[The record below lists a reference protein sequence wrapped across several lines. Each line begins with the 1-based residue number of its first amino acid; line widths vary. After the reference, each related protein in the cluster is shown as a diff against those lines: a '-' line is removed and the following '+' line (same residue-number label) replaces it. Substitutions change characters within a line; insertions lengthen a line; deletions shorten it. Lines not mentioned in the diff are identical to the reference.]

1 MNKAISFFSTLY
13 TLFFIL
19 SACGSKPAVV
29 EEETAAPAA
38 PAFAKGADIS
48 WVTEQEA
55 DGVKFYDKD
64 GRETDCFALMKGIG
78 MNAIRLRV
86 WVNPETAAQQD
97 GKDGGYGSAYSGKD
111 DVVAKAIRAKEQ
123 GLNVMIDFHYS
134 DLFAD
139 PGRQLTPAAWRDK
152 SVDELKE
159 AVAAHTTEVLEA
171 LKAAD
176 VYPTWIQIGNET
188 RPGMLH
194 PTALLWDEEG
204 ERAEGW
210 ANYAALTNAGYDAAK
225 AVFPETIVMVHIDNA
240 YEENDWWFDKL
251 RANGGQFDMIGLS
264 HYPMVTGKVTWREA
278 NRLALDHI
286 RSWAEKYGVPVMVVE
301 VGVIYGDAE
310 ADQCMKE
317 FMDEVRT
324 IEQCK
329 GVFYWEPQVYADW
342 RPQVYQTVFGWGAY
356 NQGAFTPEGRPADY
370 LYELTK

>member
-1 MNKAISFFSTLY
+1 MKKIY
-13 TLFFIL
+13 HLFFIIYSL
-19 SACGSKPAVV
+19 VFIVACGNKPAGTEQEVTV
-29 EEETAAPAA
+29 PEAPV
-38 PAFAKGADIS
+38 FAKGADVS

-64 GRETDCFALMKGIG
+64 GRETDCFALMKEIG

-97 GKDGGYGSAYSGKD
+97 SKDGGYGSAYSGKE
-111 DVVAKAIRAKEQ
+111 DVVAKAVRAKEQ

-139 PGRQLTPAAWRDK
+139 PGRQLTPAAWREK

-171 LKAAD
+171 LKEAGVA
-176 VYPTWIQIGNET
+176 PTWVQIGNET

-225 AVFPETIVMVHIDNA
+225 AVFPESIVMVHIDNA
-240 YEENDWWFDKL
+240 YEENDWWFDRLKE
-251 RANGGQFDMIGLS
+251 NGGKFDMIGLS
-264 HYPMVTGKVTWREA
+264 HYPMVTGKVTWQEA
-278 NRLALDHI
+278 NRLALEHI
-286 RSWAEKYGVPVMVVE
+286 RAWAEKYEVPVMVVE
-301 VGVIYGDAE
+301 VGVIYGDE
-310 ADQCMKE
+310 DADQCMKE
-317 FMDEVRT
+317 FMAEVRG

-329 GVFYWEPQVYADW
+329 GVFYWEPQVYGGW
-342 RPQVYQTVFGWGAY
+342 RPQVYETVFGWGAY
-356 NQGAFTPEGRPADY
+356 NQGAFTDEGRPAGY
-370 LYELTK
+370 LYY